1 MIVNS
6 TFRAPGGLA
15 RHLLRVDT
23 NECIRI
29 RDDLSVGCAL
39 EVVDAVSDFAVLGR
53 VRGVEKSLIHMSISP
68 QRSLSAAQERTMCER
83 LRTVYAI
90 PHDHPMLVVMHEK
103 PGETGRPA
111 HYHIVMPRMKS
122 DRRQIRDS
130 FSRIKNERISL
141 ELEVEFAHPLTP
153 GPNIGAVRSVL
164 DVERPDMRAMIADLS
179 PPARGV
185 ARTTVADKS
194 AAADVGLDLA
204 VFDARVLDAWRAG
217 TISDVDRLRA
227 RGLALARGDKAVMIV
242 DVTTGYSAPLRRLL
256 NRAAKRRGDPLH
268 IKKESDLAVLLDPTS
283 LPPLRSSRREIIATS
298 AGLQQKK
305 FKQASTIEHWVIG
318 FGAAAAR
325 QMRTPTRVDA
335 EKTSQPEPAEP
346 RHRPDTIA
354 AQLETIRLHQ
364 RLILESRARAAEV
377 AWRRARIWRTKSMK
391 ALLALAAAGAAVA
404 CGSGLL
410 VTIAAASIASEIA
423 VARGRV
429 LTDEARSA
437 SASVKA
443 TREEM
448 RAEARAY
455 FENVRSARRFR
466 LDDIPPDARI
476 AVGYVHLAVAVGRT
490 PAPEVVD
497 ALNRAAPG
505 LAAKV
510 AAVAEYGTSAAVA
523 RILNRMY
530 RPKDERARQA
540 LALFVSNAT
549 PQPWG
554 PKRPIGR
561 SRGRDR

>member
-90 PHDHPMLVVMHEK
+90 PHDHPMLVVTHEK

-130 FSRIKNERISL
+130 FSRIKNERISI
-141 ELEVEFAHPLTP
+141 ELEHAFDHPLNS
-153 GPNIGAVRSVL
+153 GPNIASVRRTL
-164 DVERPDMRAMIADLS
+164 DVERPDMRDAIANLPRPS
-179 PPARGV
+179 RQNAK
-185 ARTTVADKS
+185 TTVGDKS
-194 AAADVGLDLA
+194 AAADAGIDLPA
-204 VFDARVLDAWRAG
+204 FDRRVLDAWHAG
-217 TISDVDRLRA
+217 VIGDADRLRA
-227 RGLALARGDKAVMIV
+227 FGLALACGDRATMVV
-242 DVTTGYSAPLRRLL
+242 DLTSGFSGPLRRIL
-256 NRAAKRRGDPLH
+256 NRESKKRGNELQLKERDVVAAASCAGP
-268 IKKESDLAVLLDPTS
+268 
-283 LPPLRSSRREIIATS
+283 LPPLAPARREIVRAS
-298 AGLQQKK
+298 ADQQPRKYR
-305 FKQASTIEHWVIG
+305 QARAIEDWVIG
-318 FGAAAAR
+318 PSVTMTKPARTTTQDGA
-325 QMRTPTRVDA
+325 VDMPS
-335 EKTSQPEPAEP
+335 EPEPS
-346 RHRPDTIA
+346 HRSGTIA
-354 AQLETIRLHQ
+354 AHLEIIRRHG
-364 RLILESRARAAEV
+364 RLMMESRRRAAEH
-377 AWRRARIWRTKSMK
+377 AWRMAKIWRSRS
-391 ALLALAAAGAAVA
+391 LRDFVALAAAGVA
-404 CGSGLL
+404 IASGAGIL
-410 VTIAAASIASEIA
+410 VTIAAATLASEIA
-423 VARGRV
+423 AARGRA
-429 LTDEARSA
+429 LTEEARAA
-437 SASVKA
+437 SASLKA
-443 TREEM
+443 TRQEL
-448 RAEARAY
+448 RAEMQWH
-455 FENVRSARRFR
+455 FEKVRSARRFR
-466 LDDIPPDARI
+466 LDDIPPEARI

-505 LAAKV
+505 LAEKV
-510 AAVAEYGTSAAVA
+510 ITVAEYGTSAAVA

-554 PKRPIGR
+554 PKRPVGR